1 MTRAPSVKERPVPL
15 VVAVIAS
22 RADLRLARQLR
33 NPPDLFELRL
43 DHFSGRVADLESG
56 LWTLE
61 APLVVTARH
70 PREGGAN
77 NLSAQKRTELLLRFL
92 PWARYVDVELRSV
105 NTLRPLLACARRENV
120 GLIISFHDLSSTP
133 TARQLHLKARAAKSC
148 GADIFKIATRTDS
161 AAELDRLLDF
171 VTNCHVDLAVSAMGI
186 GKLAAKS
193 RRELIQ
199 AGSVLNYAHLGQ
211 ATIAGQPRL
220 SEIRRWALGVE
231 R

>member
-1 MTRAPSVKERPVPL
+1 MTIPRSVKERPVPL

-56 LWTLE
+56 LWMLK
-61 APLVVTARH
+61 APIVITARH

-77 NLSAQKRTELLLRFL
+77 NLSAQKRSELLLRFL
-92 PWARYVDVELRSV
+92 PLARYIDVELRSV
-105 NTLRPLLACARRENV
+105 NTLRPLLARVRRKNV

-133 TARQLHLKARAAKSC
+133 TVQRLHLKARAAKSC
-148 GADIFKIATRTDS
+148 GAHIFKIATRTDS
-161 AAELDRLLDF
+161 AAEVRRLLDF
-171 VTNCHVDLAVSAMGI
+171 VTNHNIDLAVSAMGI
-186 GKLAAKS
+186 GKLGAKS
-193 RRELIQ
+193 RRELMQ